1 MYCSK
6 GGKMEDRISKKL
18 QSKEEKIKQR
28 EQEILELI
36 RIEKSILENA
46 LKKDDVPEYT
56 KNMLNK
62 RLKELEKELMKVKF
76 KSQIIGAIKES
87 LGKEE

>member
-1 MYCSK
+1 
-6 GGKMEDRISKKL
+6 MEDRTLKKL
-18 QSKEEKIKQR
+18 KSKEEKIKQR

-36 RIEKSILENA
+36 HIEKSILENA

-62 RLKELEKELMKVKF
+62 RLKELEKELMKVKL
-76 KSQIIGAIKES
+76 KSQIIGIIKES

>member
-1 MYCSK
+1 
-6 GGKMEDRISKKL
+6 MEDRISKKL

>member
-1 MYCSK
+1 
-6 GGKMEDRISKKL
+6 MEDRILKKL

-87 LGKEE
+87 LEKEE

>member
-1 MYCSK
+1 
-6 GGKMEDRISKKL
+6 MEDRVSKKL

>member
-1 MYCSK
+1 
-6 GGKMEDRISKKL
+6 MEDRVSKKL
-18 QSKEEKIKQR
+18 QIKQEKIKQR

-62 RLKELEKELMKVKF
+62 RLKELEKELMKVKL
-76 KSQIIGAIKES
+76 KSHIIGAIKES